1 MQPVPGIL
9 TPPFGVPGKDEPWV
23 GRPIIGTDPHLPD
36 HPGPIETPSLV
47 NTPGSSPP
55 EDKIL
60 EGEGVPPGDSTGD
73 MDLF

>member
-1 MQPVPGIL
+1 MQPVPGIV
-9 TPPFGVPGKDEPWV
+9 TPPFGIPRRDEPWV
-23 GRPIIGTDPHLPD
+23 GRLIIGTDPTLPE
-36 HPGPIETPSLV
+36 HPGPRETPSLV

-60 EGEGVPPGDSTGD
+60 EGEGVPPGDSGSA